1 MVEDAGAG
9 GSTTTGKSGLDARP
23 PRGELKAGRRALVKE
38 AKVEAAKNRIQGA
51 APFKPTG
58 TGNSIPQP
66 SILFHTYGSGAN

>member
-1 MVEDAGAG
+1 MKFYLMLK
-9 GSTTTGKSGLDARP
+9 KS
-23 PRGELKAGRRALVKE
+23 RATINLVMQLFKE
-38 AKVEAAKNRIQGA
+38 AKEEAAKNRIEGA